1 MLEARHIS
9 KHFGGVKA
17 LVDINLHLH
26 PGMVTAIIGENGAGK
41 STLMKIF
48 SGVHTR
54 YEGTM
59 LYNGEPVQFGGTRDA
74 EAAGIAII
82 HQELNLVPHLSIA
95 ENIFLGREIVNALGI
110 LDQTKMNEIAGQLL
124 AKIRLSVAA
133 TTKIADLKVGQQQLV
148 EIARALHSNASVIIM
163 DEPTSAISDQ
173 EAAQLFLIIEE
184 LKKEG
189 RTIAYISHKFKEI
202 FAVADRYVVLRDG
215 QTVDEG
221 EMKDATQE
229 SLIRKMTGRD
239 IASRPASALNNQ
251 APVLLTVKDLCLR
264 QGNKNRLDHLSFELK
279 EGEILGI
286 YGLMG
291 AGRTELMES
300 IFGLHPASMSGDIIV
315 KGKRQSIRQPA
326 DAIKAGIALVPEDRK
341 LQGLVLNQSVNK
353 NIGITILQ
361 MLERWGLVLDRKKE
375 EALATGY
382 ISSLKIKTPSAQSP
396 VQNLSGGNQQKIVIA
411 KWLATKPAVLLL
423 DEPTRGIDINAKSE
437 IYQLMRSLAAEGM
450 GIIMVSSEM
459 PEILALADRI
469 LVMNDGRITAN
480 LPAASATEQEILSY
494 AIQKT
499 ELQA

>member
-1 MLEARHIS
+1 
-9 KHFGGVKA
+9 
-17 LVDINLHLH
+17 
-26 PGMVTAIIGENGAGK
+26 
-41 STLMKIF
+41 
-48 SGVHTR
+48 
-54 YEGTM
+54 
-59 LYNGEPVQFGGTRDA
+59 
-74 EAAGIAII
+74 
-82 HQELNLVPHLSIA
+82 
-95 ENIFLGREIVNALGI
+95 
-110 LDQTKMNEIAGQLL
+110 
-124 AKIRLSVAA
+124 
-133 TTKIADLKVGQQQLV
+133 LV
-148 EIARALHSNASVIIM
+148 EIAGPHSNASVIIM

-173 EAAQLFLIIEE
+173 EAELLFSIIEE

-189 RTIAYISHKFKEI
+189 KTIAYISHKFKEI

-215 QTVDEG
+215 HTVDEG

-239 IASRPASALNNQ
+239 IAARTSFTKSGE
-251 APVLLTVKDLCLR
+251 APTLFSVKNLCLQ

-291 AGRTELMES
+291 AGRTELMET
-300 IFGLHPASMSGDIIV
+300 IFGLHPASMSTDITV
-315 KGKRQSIRQPA
+315 KGKKYIIRQPA
-326 DAIKAGIALVPEDRK
+326 YAINAGIELVPEDRK

-361 MLERWGLVLDRKKE
+361 LLERWGLVLDRKKE
-375 EALATGY
+375 EALSAGY
-382 ISSLKIKTPSAQSP
+382 INSLRIKTPSAQAA

-437 IYQLMRSLAAEGM
+437 IYELMRSLAAEGM

-480 LPAASATEQEILSY
+480 LPAATATEQDILSY

-499 ELQA
+499 ELHT